1 MTVKAMCVLNG
12 SIGRYFQD
20 HTKFYVGFNYAAL
33 DDSDP
38 PIAGTTYLYGL
49 TPGSGTFKADAEA
62 ALKTFLEGEG
72 VVFDV
77 GDTVELLL

>member
-1 MTVKAMCVLNG
+1 MAVKAMCVLNG
-12 SIGRYFQD
+12 AIGRYFQD
-20 HTKFYVGFNYAAL
+20 HTKFYVGFTYAAL

-38 PIAGTTYLYGL
+38 PIAGATYLYGL
-49 TPGSGTFKADAEA
+49 TPGDTFKADAEA

-77 GDTVELLL
+77 GDTVQLLGA